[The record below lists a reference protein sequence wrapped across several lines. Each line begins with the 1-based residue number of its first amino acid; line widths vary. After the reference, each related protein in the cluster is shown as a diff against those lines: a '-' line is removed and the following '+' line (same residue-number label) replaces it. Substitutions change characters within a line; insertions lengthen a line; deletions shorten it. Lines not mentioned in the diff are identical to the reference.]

1 MASGLTRR
9 RFLVT
14 STALG
19 AGLALARQLGCVK
32 PRSME
37 PGPAWKAGV
46 AKVRITPEKPV
57 WMTGYASRTKPSEG
71 TLHDLYVRVLAL
83 EAPSGDRAIL
93 VASDLIGCSAS
104 VAQAVADPCRERY
117 GLARD
122 RLMLA
127 FSHTHGGPSLANT
140 LRLIWDPRMTPE
152 QHRDVEDYTRGYVAK
167 VVAAVGEALAD
178 LRPARLAMGR
188 GEAGFA
194 MNRREKTDKGVI
206 LGVNPEGPVD
216 HSVPVLRVDG
226 EDGRLRAVVFLYACH
241 NTTLGGNVY
250 DIHGDYA
257 GFAEAALEERHPGA
271 AAMFVMGCGGDANP
285 YPRGAV
291 ELAREHGQ
299 TLADAVEAA
308 LAAPLRPVGGS
319 LRTAWDTAPLPFAP
333 PPTREE
339 LEALARDS
347 TAKNAAKQR
356 HARQLLATLDR
367 DGRLPASYACPVQAW
382 RLGDEMTL
390 VALSGEVVVEYDLRL
405 KKELGADGLWVAGY
419 CNDVF
424 AYVPSR
430 RVLEE
435 GGYEPATSM
444 IYYGHPG
451 PFAPEVE
458 ETLVRKV
465 CEVVGRLQGK

>member
-1 MASGLTRR
+1 
-9 RFLVT
+9 
-14 STALG
+14 
-19 AGLALARQLGCVK
+19 
-32 PRSME
+32 
-37 PGPAWKAGV
+37 
-46 AKVRITPEKPV
+46 
-57 WMTGYASRTKPSEG
+57 
-71 TLHDLYVRVLAL
+71 
-83 EAPSGDRAIL
+83 
-93 VASDLIGCSAS
+93 
-104 VAQAVADPCRERY
+104 
-117 GLARD
+117 
-122 RLMLA
+122 
-127 FSHTHGGPSLANT
+127 
-140 LRLIWDPRMTPE
+140 
-152 QHRDVEDYTRGYVAK
+152 VAK

-291 ELAREHGQ
+291 ELAREHGR

-319 LRTAWDTAPLPFAP
+319 LRTAWDTASLPFAP
-333 PPTREE
+333 PPAREE
-339 LEALARDS
+339 LESLARDS
-347 TAKNAAKQR
+347 TTKNAAKQR
-356 HARQLLATLDR
+356 HAQHLLATLDR
-367 DGRLPASYACPVQAW
+367 DGRLPSNYACPVQTW